1 MKSIVR
7 SGFAA
12 IACVSMILGFTACGV
27 DMNGD
32 SAKSANSADSSKN
45 TTSQENSAVPDVT
58 SILDDIKTDD
68 TLAAKLPDSIKSS
81 KTLTI
86 GSFMQ
91 QPPNNMY
98 GADGKT
104 PVGDEVDI
112 SKAIGKKL
120 GVEVVRK
127 DMSFDSLITSL
138 QTGRVDATMAA
149 MNDTKARQEKVDFV
163 DYLTAGITMIVQKGN
178 PKGIKGPD
186 NLCGTATAASSGTSQ
201 AAWVKQVSS
210 DCQAKGEE
218 PIDITIT
225 QSDSQNQTQ
234 LQTGRIDFVA
244 LDLPAAIYISK
255 TAGNGK
261 LFEAVDYPP
270 INAGPFGI
278 GFNKK
283 NTELRDAVQG
293 ALQSLIDD
301 GTYMKILEAW
311 GIQNGAIKSATVNA
325 GE

>member
-1 MKSIVR
+1 MKSIVKG
-7 SGFAA
+7 SLAA
-12 IACVSMILGFTACGV
+12 IASISMIIGLASCGV
-27 DMNGD
+27 DMNGGSTQTAAGGSD
-32 SAKSANSADSSKN
+32 GKTASSEGNSAI
-45 TTSQENSAVPDVT
+45 PDV
-58 SILDDIKTDD
+58 SAILDSIAVDD
-68 TLAAKLPDSIKSS
+68 SLAAKLPDNVKSS
-81 KTLTI
+81 KTWTI
-86 GSFMQ
+86 GSYMQ

-98 GADGKT
+98 GEDGKT

-138 QTGRVDATMAA
+138 QTGRIDSTMAA

-163 DYLTAGITMIVQKGN
+163 DYLTAGITMIVKKGN
-178 PKGIKGPD
+178 PKNIKGPD
-186 NLCGTATAASSGTSQ
+186 DLCGTATAASSGTSQ
-201 AAWVKQVSS
+201 AQWVKDVSAQCES
-210 DCQAKGEE
+210 DGKE
-218 PIDITIT
+218 PLDITIT
-225 QSDSQNQTQ
+225 QSDTQNQTQ
-234 LQTGRIDFVA
+234 LQTGRVDFVA

-255 TAGNGK
+255 TAGGGK

-278 GFNKK
+278 GFNKD
-283 NTELRDAVQG
+283 NTELRDAVQA

-301 GTYMKILEAW
+301 GTYMKLLEAW
-311 GIQNGAIKSATVNA
+311 GIQNGAIESATVNA